1 MKILIQYYDM
11 ILVLLPLIALQL
23 GLAVYCMVKIAREG
37 VQNLNKCIWI
47 VLCLFVQLIGP
58 VAFLLWGRKEEYR

>member
-1 MKILIQYYDM
+1 MKVLIQYYDM

-23 GLAVYCMVKIAREG
+23 GLAIYCTVKIAREG
-37 VQNLNKCIWI
+37 VQNFNKGIWI

-58 VAFLLWGRKEEYR
+58 VAFLMWGRKEEYR